1 MKFPGSGARPAT
13 PLKIIPGLEGAT
25 CDPLENN
32 SWDRGRDLRPATPSK
47 IILSGLGGSTWDPVL
62 NNSVDSKVAETTIS
76 LPE

>member
-1 MKFPGSGARPAT
+1 MESS
-13 PLKIIPGLEGAT
+13 LVIPGLEGAN

-32 SWDRGRDLRPATPSK
+32 SWDQGRDLRPATPSK

-76 LPE
+76 LPEWKS